1 MLLMK
6 YLFTLIGLVLILE
19 GLPYL
24 TFPEA
29 MQRWLQQLLE
39 MRPAQLRIVGLFA
52 VGIGLFICYI
62 TLRTGLFN

>member
-1 MLLMK
+1 MKLLI
-6 YLFTLIGLVLILE
+6 TLIGLVFILE

-39 MRPAQLRIVGLFA
+39 MKPAQLRLVGLFA
-52 VGIGLFICYI
+52 VGIGLLICYVA
-62 TLRTGLFN
+62 LRTSLFN

>member
-1 MLLMK
+1 MK
-6 YLFTLIGLVLILE
+6 LLFTLIGLIFILE

-29 MQRWLQQLLE
+29 MQRWLQQLME
-39 MRPAQLRIVGLFA
+39 MKPVQLRMVGLFA
-52 VGIGLFICYI
+52 VGLGLLICYV

>member
-1 MLLMK
+1 MK
-6 YLFTLIGLVLILE
+6 FLFTLIGLVFILE

-29 MQRWLQQLLE
+29 MQKWLQQLLE

-52 VGIGLFICYI
+52 VGVGLLICYV

>member
-1 MLLMK
+1 MK
-6 YLFTLIGLVLILE
+6 FLFTLIGLIFILE

-29 MQRWLQQLLE
+29 MQRWLRQL
-39 MRPAQLRIVGLFA
+39 MTMQPVQLRLVGLFA
-52 VGIGLFICYI
+52 VGIGLLICFV

>member
-1 MLLMK
+1 MK
-6 YLFTLIGLVLILE
+6 LLFTLVGLIFILE

-29 MQRWLQQLLE
+29 MQRWLQQLME
-39 MRPAQLRIVGLFA
+39 MKPMQLRMVGLFA
-52 VGIGLFICYI
+52 VGLGLLICYV

>member
-1 MLLMK
+1 MKLL
-6 YLFTLIGLVLILE
+6 LTLVGLIFILE

-29 MQRWLQQLLE
+29 MQRWLQQLME
-39 MRPAQLRIVGLFA
+39 MKPMQLRMVGLFA
-52 VGIGLFICYI
+52 VGLGLLICYV

>member
-1 MLLMK
+1 MK
-6 YLFTLIGLVLILE
+6 FLFTLIGLVFILE

-29 MQRWLQQLLE
+29 MQKWLQQILE
-39 MRPAQLRIVGLFA
+39 MRPAQLRIVGLLA
-52 VGIGLFICYI
+52 IGVGLLICYI

>member
-1 MLLMK
+1 MQL
-6 YLFTLIGLVLILE
+6 LFTLIGLVFILE

-29 MQRWLQQLLE
+29 MQRWLQQLME

-52 VGIGLFICYI
+52 VGIGLLICFV
-62 TLRTGLFN
+62 TLRTSLFN